1 MIRSLEFLISAE
13 LLHGDIKLDNWLIYP
28 ETDPNAT
35 TPLRLTLT
43 DFGRS
48 IDRRAYPPGTRF
60 RFNASTLA
68 CFGNNTKE
76 LVCGAQ
82 WRMGDENEGEGSWLD
97 SLSNS
102 HTLDF
107 VTTFFHV
114 FAFVMKF

>member
-82 WRMGDENEGEGSWLD
+82 WRRGDENEGEGSWLVALLD
-97 SLSNS
+97 SLPLSL
-102 HTLDF
+102 TL
-107 VTTFFHV
+107 THLTL
-114 FAFVMKF
+114 